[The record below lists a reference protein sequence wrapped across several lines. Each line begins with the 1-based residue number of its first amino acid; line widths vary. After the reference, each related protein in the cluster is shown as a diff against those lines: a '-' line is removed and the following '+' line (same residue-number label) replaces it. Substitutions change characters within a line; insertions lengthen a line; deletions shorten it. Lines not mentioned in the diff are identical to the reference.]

1 MKKILLTSILLAQT
15 SLLFAAG
22 NPIAVGDVLGRD
34 LAQKPLGAL
43 GHLGLLA
50 SSNNVVQVMDATS
63 YVNVIQNVT
72 ISGFKVDT
80 YWGAKA
86 RVTFVWKNS
95 YTSATNQINALSN
108 QQKPHVSYNVT
119 SSTANPATQ
128 VCSSYTNGV
137 CTAYTWKKG
146 SFRCDAFVKWL
157 YTQTGNVDL
166 GGSLPKTTFN
176 SALLPI
182 TRT

>member
-86 RVTFVWKNS
+86 RVTFV
-95 YTSATNQINALSN
+95 
-108 QQKPHVSYNVT
+108 
-119 SSTANPATQ
+119 
-128 VCSSYTNGV
+128 
-137 CTAYTWKKG
+137 
-146 SFRCDAFVKWL
+146 
-157 YTQTGNVDL
+157 
-166 GGSLPKTTFN
+166 
-176 SALLPI
+176 
-182 TRT
+182 